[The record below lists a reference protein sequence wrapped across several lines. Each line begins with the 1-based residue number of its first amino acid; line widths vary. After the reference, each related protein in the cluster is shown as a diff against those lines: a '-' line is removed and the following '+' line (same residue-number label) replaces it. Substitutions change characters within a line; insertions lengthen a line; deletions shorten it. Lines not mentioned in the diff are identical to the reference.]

1 MGIAWETTMV
11 NGVPWRPASQ
21 RGNRLETVTNVTDLA
36 SSACKKSAVVI
47 IEKRTLFRDCLARC
61 LQMAN
66 ENRVVLAFASVEEWY
81 EAAMHHPPVAIF
93 IVCIHGL
100 MDAEG
105 KAARDLALLSRA
117 NTNMPLVLIC
127 DGEDVNH
134 VVGALECGAR
144 GYIPTSVTLDVALGA
159 MNVVEAG
166 GTFVPAN
173 SLVSSRRMAEST
185 AWQNGH
191 SCRMFT
197 ARQAAVLEALRRG
210 KPNKQIAYDLN
221 MRESTVKLHVRNIM
235 RKLKAKNRTEAA
247 LLSSTLVEELD
258 QR

>member
-21 RGNRLETVTNVTDLA
+21 RGDRLETVTNATDLA

-66 ENRVVLAFASVEEWY
+66 ENRVVLAFASVEEWH